1 MDRIGS
7 SRKSLLLAVAVLAI
21 GLYIM
26 PSTLSLFSGQ
36 HTFNNGSEVS
46 CRKCHE
52 DIYSELN
59 SGASLSP
66 QAPHSSLNYGKCQV
80 CHTTGTIEGKFAGSS
95 NGILDITETNL
106 SNDSKAHA
114 SITVEC
120 VFCHDLVATEITG
133 VNESHRSF
141 YNSSKA
147 DSSTNGTNLLKG
159 GNEACI
165 GCHTHIW
172 VNVTWNRPVG
182 YNINATEVSSGV
194 YQLNFTVNGTI
205 NRTYSAGS

>member
-36 HTFNNGSEVS
+36 HTFINGSEVS

-52 DIYSELN
+52 DIYSEFT
-59 SGASLSP
+59 SGASQSP
-66 QAPHSSLNYGKCQV
+66 QAPHSSIANCRV
-80 CHTTGTIEGKFAGSS
+80 CHVTGSIDGGFAGNS
-95 NGILDITETNL
+95 LLTFETIDLNL
-106 SNDSKAHA
+106 KNDSKAHA
-114 SITVEC
+114 AITVEC
-120 VFCHDLVATEITG
+120 VFCHDLVPAEITG
-133 VNESHRSF
+133 VNESHRVF

-172 VNVTWNRPVG
+172 VNITWNRPVG
-182 YNINATEVSSGV
+182 YNINATETSSGV
-194 YQLNFTVNGTI
+194 YQLNFTVNSTI
-205 NRTYSAGS
+205 NTTYSSGS

>member
-1 MDRIGS
+1 MDGIGS
-7 SRKSLLLAVAVLAI
+7 SRKSILLAVAVLAI

-36 HTFNNGSEVS
+36 HTFVNGSEVS

-59 SGASLSP
+59 SGASQSP
-66 QAPHSSLNYGKCQV
+66 QAPHSSIANCRV
-80 CHTTGTIEGKFAGSS
+80 CHTTGELDNVIGGSADWLTPIKVNIS
-95 NGILDITETNL
+95 TDPQ
-106 SNDSKAHA
+106 AHSA
-114 SITVEC
+114 ITVEC
-120 VFCHDLVATEITG
+120 VFCHDLIVAEITG
-133 VNESHRSF
+133 VNESHRPF

-147 DSSTNGTNLLKG
+147 DDPNNGTKLLKG

-172 VNVTWNRPVG
+172 VNITWNRPVG

-194 YQLNFTVNGTI
+194 YQLNFTVNSTI